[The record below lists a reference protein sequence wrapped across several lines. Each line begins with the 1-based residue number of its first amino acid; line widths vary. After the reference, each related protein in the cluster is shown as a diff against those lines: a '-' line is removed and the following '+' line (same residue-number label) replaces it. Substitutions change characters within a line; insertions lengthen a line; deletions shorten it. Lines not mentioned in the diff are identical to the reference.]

1 MTRRIIVAILRFAM
15 RIYFRHVEVVGL
27 EHVPSK
33 SPVIFVLNHPNALVD
48 PAFLLCLA
56 PRRVSFLAKS
66 PLFRM
71 PILGY
76 FVRALD
82 CLPVYRHQDEG
93 EDVSKNREMFS
104 AARGLLARG
113 GTIGICPEGVSHDE
127 PRLRPIK
134 TGAARIALGAV
145 STLEA
150 NGAAPD
156 LPAAPP
162 ANAEGSGP
170 AAPPAYAGGSDKTKI
185 PCADLKIVP
194 AGLYYTSKTKFR
206 SAVLLYF
213 GKPIGVIPVEL
224 EPDGNPPRAAVR
236 DLSKRIECALRE
248 VILDAEHEEALQTIS
263 RAERIFSS
271 ETEEEG
277 SENLAGEL
285 QLQQRFNKAYG
296 VLRERAPER
305 LRKLEVRMIRFE
317 EELTQAGVDPEDLSP
332 PTSTLDVF
340 RHLITRVLL
349 FLLLI
354 VPATL
359 GALVHYPAYR
369 LGGYLA
375 TRFSKND
382 EDVISTV
389 KIISAMLLFPM
400 TWMLAAA
407 VAYKLQGWELSLLVA
422 TTLPLAGYLA
432 IRFFEGFDS
441 FLGGLR
447 ALVFFLMRRRFF
459 VRLLAE
465 RKAIRNE
472 ILALGKETA
481 ILSQ

>member
-15 RIYFRHVEVVGL
+15 RIYFRRVEVVGL
-27 EHVPSK
+27 EHVPLK
-33 SPVIFVLNHPNALVD
+33 SPAIFVLNHPNALVD

-71 PILGY
+71 PILGF

-93 EDVSKNREMFS
+93 EDVSKNREMFV
-104 AARGLLARG
+104 AARALLARG

-145 STLEA
+145 STVEA
-150 NGAAPD
+150 TPTTLD
-156 LPAAPP
+156 QPA
-162 ANAEGSGP
+162 SV
-170 AAPPAYAGGSDKTKI
+170 
-185 PCADLKIVP
+185 PCTGLKIVP

-213 GKPIGVIPVEL
+213 GQPIEVSPVEL
-224 EPDGNPPRAAVR
+224 EPDGNPPRSAVR
-236 DLSKRIECALRE
+236 DLSNKIERALRE
-248 VILDAEHEEALQTIS
+248 VILDAEHEEALQTIG
-263 RAERIFSS
+263 RAERIFSA
-271 ETEEEG
+271 ERNEEE
-277 SENLAGEL
+277 SESLAGEL
-285 QLQQRFNKAYG
+285 QLQQRFNKAYA

-305 LRKLEVRMIRFE
+305 LRKLEIRMIRFE
-317 EELTQAGVDPEDLSP
+317 EELTQAGVDPDDLSP
-332 PTSTLDVF
+332 PTSTWDVF
-340 RHLITRVLL
+340 SHLITRVLL

-354 VPATL
+354 GPATL
-359 GALVHYPAYR
+359 GAVVHYPAYR

-400 TWMLAAA
+400 TWLLAAA
-407 VAYKLQGWELSLLVA
+407 VSYKLQGWELSLLV
-422 TTLPLAGYLA
+422 TLLVPLAGYLA

-472 ILALGKETA
+472 ILALGEETA
-481 ILSQ
+481 IRSQ

>member
-1 MTRRIIVAILRFAM
+1 MTRRLIVAILRFAM

-27 EHVPSK
+27 EHVPRK

-48 PAFLLCLA
+48 PAFLLSLA

-71 PILGY
+71 PILGF

-82 CLPVYRHQDEG
+82 CLPVYRQQDEG
-93 EDVSKNREMFS
+93 EDVSRNREMFV
-104 AARGLLARG
+104 AARELLARG

-145 STLEA
+145 STMETKSATLDS
-150 NGAAPD
+150 AAV
-156 LPAAPP
+156 PP
-162 ANAEGSGP
+162 AYASSPG
-170 AAPPAYAGGSDKTKI
+170 APPAYAGGSDKV
-185 PCADLKIVP
+185 PCVDLKIVP
-194 AGLYYTSKTKFR
+194 TGLYYTSKTKFR

-213 GKPIGVIPVEL
+213 GEPIVVSPVEL

-236 DLSKRIECALRE
+236 DLSKRIECALRD
-248 VILDAEHEEALQTIS
+248 VILEAEHEEALQTIS

-271 ETEEEG
+271 ETDEGG
-277 SENLAGEL
+277 SESLAEEL
-285 QLQQRFNKAYG
+285 QLQQRFNKAYA
-296 VLRERAPER
+296 VLRDRAPER

-317 EELTQAGVDPEDLSP
+317 EELRQAGVDPEDLAP
-332 PTSTLDVF
+332 PTSTSDVF

-359 GALVHYPAYR
+359 GVLVHYPAYR

-389 KIISAMLLFPM
+389 KIISAMLLFPI
-400 TWMLAAA
+400 TWLLAAA
-407 VAYKLQGWELSLLVA
+407 VGYELRGWGFSLAVVA
-422 TTLPLAGYLA
+422 FLPLAGYLA
-432 IRFFEGFDS
+432 IRFLEGIDS

-472 ILALGKETA
+472 ILALGEETA
-481 ILSQ
+481 ILSQG

>member
-15 RIYFRHVEVVGL
+15 RIYFRRVEVVGL
-27 EHVPSK
+27 EHVPLK
-33 SPVIFVLNHPNALVD
+33 TPVIFVLNHPNALVD

-56 PRRVSFLAKS
+56 PRRISFLAKA

-93 EDVSKNREMFS
+93 SDVSKNREMFA
-104 AARGLLARG
+104 AARALLVRG

-145 STLEA
+145 STG
-150 NGAAPD
+150 N
-156 LPAAPP
+156 APP
-162 ANAEGSGP
+162 ANAS
-170 AAPPAYAGGSDKTKI
+170 GSDKKRVDKNRV
-185 PCADLKIVP
+185 DLKIVP

-206 SAVLLYF
+206 SAALLYF
-213 GKPIGVIPVEL
+213 GQPIEVAPVEL
-224 EPDGNPPRAAVR
+224 EEDGNPPRAAVR
-236 DLSKRIECALRE
+236 DLSNQIECSLRA
-248 VILDAEHEEALQTIS
+248 VILEAEHEEALQTIS

-271 ETEEEG
+271 EVDEETE
-277 SENLAGEL
+277 SLAGEL
-285 QLQQRFNKAYG
+285 QLQQRFNKAYA

-340 RHLITRVLL
+340 RHVITRVVL
-349 FLLLI
+349 FLLLV

-359 GALVHYPAYR
+359 GALIHYPAYR

-375 TRFSKND
+375 TRFSKSD
-382 EDVISTV
+382 EDVVSTV
-389 KIISAMLLFPM
+389 KIISAMLLFPLS
-400 TWMLAAA
+400 WVAAGILA
-407 VAYKLQGWELSLLVA
+407 YEFQGWELCLAVALVVPLL
-422 TTLPLAGYLA
+422 GYLA

-441 FLGGLR
+441 SMGGLR

-472 ILALGKETA
+472 ILALGEETA
-481 ILSQ
+481 VLSQ

>member
-1 MTRRIIVAILRFAM
+1 MPALMTRRLIVAILRFAM
-15 RIYFRHVEVVGL
+15 RIYFRRVEVVGL
-27 EHVPSK
+27 EHVPLK
-33 SPVIFVLNHPNALVD
+33 TPVIFVLNHPNALVD
-48 PAFLLCLA
+48 PAVLLCLA
-56 PRRVSFLAKS
+56 PRRISFLAKA

-82 CLPVYRHQDEG
+82 CLPVYRQQDQG
-93 EDVSKNREMFS
+93 EDISKNREMFA
-104 AARGLLARG
+104 AARALLARG

-127 PRLRPIK
+127 TRLRPIK
-134 TGAARIALGAV
+134 TGTARIALGAV
-145 STLEA
+145 SSREA
-150 NGAAPD
+150 NAGGADKAKTE
-156 LPAAPP
+156 LPA
-162 ANAEGSGP
+162 N
-170 AAPPAYAGGSDKTKI
+170 AGGSDKRL
-185 PCADLKIVP
+185 DLKIVP

-206 SAVLLYF
+206 SAALLYF
-213 GKPIGVIPVEL
+213 GKPIEVEPVEL
-224 EPDGNPPRAAVR
+224 EAEGNPPRAAVR
-236 DLSKRIECALRE
+236 DLSNKIECALRA
-248 VILDAEHEEALQTIS
+248 VILEAEHEEALQTIS

-271 ETEEEG
+271 ETLDER
-277 SENLAGEL
+277 SESLADEL
-285 QLQQRFNKAYG
+285 QLQQRFNRAYA

-340 RHLITRVLL
+340 GHLITRVVL
-349 FLLLI
+349 FLMLV

-359 GALVHYPAYR
+359 GALIHYPAYR

-389 KIISAMLLFPM
+389 KIISAMLLFPV
-400 TWMLAAA
+400 TWLAAAA
-407 VAYKLQGWELSLLVA
+407 VAYKLQGWELC
-422 TTLPLAGYLA
+422 LALSTVVPVLGYLA

-472 ILALGKETA
+472 ILALGEETA
-481 ILSQ
+481 VLSQ

>member
-1 MTRRIIVAILRFAM
+1 MTRRIIVALLRFAM
-15 RIYFRHVEVVGL
+15 RVYFRRVEVVGL
-27 EHVPSK
+27 EHVPRK
-33 SPVIFVLNHPNALVD
+33 TPVIFVLNHPNALVD
-48 PAFLLCLA
+48 PAFLLSLA
-56 PRRVSFLAKS
+56 PRRVSFLAKA

-71 PILGY
+71 PVLSF

-82 CLPVYRHQDEG
+82 SLPVYRRQDEG
-93 EDVSKNREMFS
+93 EDVSKNREMFV
-104 AARGLLARG
+104 AARKLLARG

-145 STLEA
+145 STNEV
-150 NGAAPD
+150 
-156 LPAAPP
+156 
-162 ANAEGSGP
+162 
-170 AAPPAYAGGSDKTKI
+170 T
-185 PCADLKIVP
+185 DLKIVP

-213 GKPIGVIPVEL
+213 GKPIDVAPASL
-224 EPDGNPPRAAVR
+224 EADGNPPRAAVR
-236 DLSKRIECALRE
+236 ELSNRIECALRE
-248 VILDAEHEEALQTIS
+248 VILEAEHEEALQTIN

-271 ETEEEG
+271 EMDAEG
-277 SENLAGEL
+277 DESLADEL
-285 QLQQRFNKAYG
+285 QLQQRFIKAYT
-296 VLRERAPER
+296 VLQHRAPDR
-305 LRKLEVRMIRFE
+305 LRKLEVRMSRFE
-317 EELTQAGVDPEDLSP
+317 EELSQAGVDPDDLSP

-340 RHLITRVLL
+340 RHLITRILIFFVL
-349 FLLLI
+349 I
-354 VPATL
+354 IPATA

-375 TRFSKND
+375 TRFSRD
-382 EDVISTV
+382 EDDVVSTV
-389 KIISAMLLFPM
+389 KIISAMLLFPL
-400 TWMLAAA
+400 TWLLIAIAAYNLEGWMFSLVVA
-407 VAYKLQGWELSLLVA
+407 VLV
-422 TTLPLAGYLA
+422 PLAGYLA

-447 ALVFFLMRRRFF
+447 ALAFFLTRRRFF

-472 ILALGKETA
+472 ILALGEETA